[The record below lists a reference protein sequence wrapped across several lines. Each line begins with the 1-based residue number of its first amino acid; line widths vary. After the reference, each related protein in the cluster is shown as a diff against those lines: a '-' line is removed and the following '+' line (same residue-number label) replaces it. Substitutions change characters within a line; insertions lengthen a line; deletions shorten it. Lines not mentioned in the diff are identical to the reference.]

1 MTGNQIFE
9 TIIEVDIVLAVIFG
23 FIFEDKLV
31 EFEER
36 IFKKIKRTFG
46 KGKVQQRKES
56 NIVAFAPFRAE
67 QRRAAK

>member
-1 MTGNQIFE
+1 MTSNQIFE
-9 TIIEVDIVLAVIFG
+9 TIIEGAMVLAVIFG

-36 IFKKIKRTFG
+36 IFKKIKRKFG
-46 KGKVQQRKES
+46 KGKAPQRKES
-56 NIVAFAPFRAE
+56 NIVVFAPFRAE